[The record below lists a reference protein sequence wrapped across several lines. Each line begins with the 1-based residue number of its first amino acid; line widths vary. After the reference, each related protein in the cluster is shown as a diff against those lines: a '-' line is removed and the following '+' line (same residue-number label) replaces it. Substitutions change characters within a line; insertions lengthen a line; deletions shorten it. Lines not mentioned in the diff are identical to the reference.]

1 MSTAL
6 ILSLVAVAISLSVV
20 FMAAARNRKSGDDQ

>member
-6 ILSLVAVAISLSVV
+6 ILSLTAVAISLMVV
-20 FMAAARNRKSGDDQ
+20 FLAVRAKQSGGTK